1 MVSMAGKFDELMNKA
16 KINELLNKKKAED
29 ENKTCLLWILA
40 IIGAIAS
47 VAAIS
52 YAVYR
57 FMNPKYANFD
67 GDFDYDEFEDD
78 FEEDDIDDNDV
89 YVKSKKSE

>member
-1 MVSMAGKFDELMNKA
+1 MAGKIDEIMNKA
-16 KINELLNKKKAED
+16 KINELLNKKKAEE
-29 ENKTCLLWILA
+29 ENKTCLLWVLA

-57 FMNPKYANFD
+57 FMNPKYSNFD

-89 YVKSKKSE
+89 YVKAKKSE

>member
-1 MVSMAGKFDELMNKA
+1 MAGKLDEILNNA

-40 IIGAIAS
+40 IIGV
-47 VAAIS
+47 VATMAAVA

-57 FMNPKYANFD
+57 FRNLITTNLRMILKTT
-67 GDFDYDEFEDD
+67 
-78 FEEDDIDDNDV
+78 ISTI
-89 YVKSKKSE
+89 KTSM

>member
-1 MVSMAGKFDELMNKA
+1 MSGKLDELLNNA

-40 IIGAIAS
+40 IIGV
-47 VAAIS
+47 VATMAAVA

-57 FMNPKYANFD
+57 FMNPKYSNFD
-67 GDFDYDEFEDD
+67 GEFDYDEFEDD
-78 FEEDDIDDNDV
+78 FDDDDIDDNDV
-89 YVKSKKSE
+89 YVKAKKDN

>member
-1 MVSMAGKFDELMNKA
+1 MRMAGKLDEILNNA

-40 IIGAIAS
+40 IIGV
-47 VAAIS
+47 VATMAAVA

-67 GDFDYDEFEDD
+67 GEFDYDEFEDD
-78 FEEDDIDDNDV
+78 FEDDDIDDKDV
-89 YVKSKKSE
+89 YVKVKKED

>member
-1 MVSMAGKFDELMNKA
+1 MIRMAGKLDEILNNA

-40 IIGAIAS
+40 IIGV
-47 VAAIS
+47 VATMAAVA

-67 GDFDYDEFEDD
+67 GEFEDD
-78 FEEDDIDDNDV
+78 FEDDDIDDKDV
-89 YVKSKKSE
+89 YVKVKKED